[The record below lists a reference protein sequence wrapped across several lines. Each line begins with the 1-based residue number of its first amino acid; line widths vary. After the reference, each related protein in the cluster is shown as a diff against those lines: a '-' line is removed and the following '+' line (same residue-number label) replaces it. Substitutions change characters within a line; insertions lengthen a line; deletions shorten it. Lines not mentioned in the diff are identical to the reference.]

1 MSTIKLNDAAR
12 KRVEEYIE
20 AERAVGDPQS
30 ATDVEMLLKL
40 HDETHD
46 PQMGKRETA
55 EGRVRRIVDALN
67 IAITLLPGHR
77 IVSHGTRVEVR
88 SSGGHYHDAG
98 LDAVAEFHKAF
109 DAHIAVEP
117 GVPEY
122 GTTAGDRLRMYA
134 GLMAALGE
142 NLKRDAA
149 AALEAG
155 DEGGGLLLIR
165 LQLCQEELG
174 ELAEAMV
181 EGNIVGCLDALTD
194 MTYVA
199 DGTYLTLG
207 LGHYKAAAREEV
219 HASNMSKLGE
229 DGKPIISDAGR
240 VVKGPNYQSPNLRAV
255 LGLPEEEFE

>member
-1 MSTIKLNDAAR
+1 MN
-12 KRVEEYIE
+12 E
-20 AERAVGDPQS
+20 Q
-30 ATDVEMLLKL
+30 LK
-40 HDETHD
+40 
-46 PQMGKRETA
+46 GRETA
-55 EGRVRRIVDALN
+55 QGRIRRLALALN
-67 IAITLLPGHR
+67 EALMLDPAAR
-77 IVSHGTRVEVR
+77 VVSHGTRVEVR
-88 SSGGHYHDAG
+88 PSGGHYHDAG
-98 LDAVAEFHKAF
+98 LDAVAEFHRAF

-134 GLMAALGE
+134 GLMATLGE

-149 AALEAG
+149 EALEAG

-181 EGNIVGCLDALTD
+181 AGNIVGCLDALTD

-229 DGKPIISDAGR
+229 NGHPIISDAGR
-240 VVKGPNYQSPNLRAV
+240 VVKGPNYRKPDLAAI
-255 LGLPEEEFE
+255 LGLPAEVPGEDTVVAHGEPVPSPVIPGTDPYDAFEGGRMWKEHG